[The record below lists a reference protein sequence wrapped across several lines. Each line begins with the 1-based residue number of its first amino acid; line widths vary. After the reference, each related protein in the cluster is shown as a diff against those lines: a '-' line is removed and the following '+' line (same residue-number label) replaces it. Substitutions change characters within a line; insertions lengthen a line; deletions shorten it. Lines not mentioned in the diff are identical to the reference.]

1 MTEPRLSR
9 AVARTVATRSEA
21 RVIAPDERLLAL
33 PEKAVQFGTGAFL
46 RGFVGPLVDE
56 ANRRGLFGGRIV
68 AVASTG
74 SGRDDALREQEGLF
88 TVATEFADNEQDVRE
103 YRIVSAW
110 SRALS
115 AHTEWA
121 SVLEVARKP
130 AIELVFSNTTEVGI
144 RLDESDGPDLAPPR
158 SFPGKLTRFLLERA
172 RAFGFAPERGVVVL
186 PCELIEDNG
195 DRLKEIVLAL
205 AARWGGGAE
214 PAFAQWIERAV
225 PFCNTLVDRIVPGA
239 PTGANRTRLRELLGY
254 DDALLTTTEPYSLFA
269 VQWREHEH
277 PAELRDRL
285 RFLEANE
292 QNVVVED
299 VRPYRERKVRL
310 LNGAHSAMA
319 PVGLLLGCESV
330 RDAVQNPVLGSFVR
344 RVMIEE
350 IAPVVDADGAPE
362 FAELVLERFRNR
374 FIRHA
379 LLDITL
385 QGTMKMRVRLIPVI
399 ERYLERMGHVPP
411 SLAFALAAWLFF
423 MRGDLQM
430 ARASGGLPVPA
441 DDHASRLR
449 GVWAEHAE
457 REEVGQLVWSVFGDE
472 SIWGT
477 RLTAHPELCEAI
489 ADHLWRI
496 RTEGVRAALDHH
508 LADVARAESA
518 HHLSA
523 IS

>member
-1 MTEPRLSR
+1 MSTPRLSR
-9 AVARTVATRSEA
+9 AVARAVATHAEA
-21 RVIAPDERLLAL
+21 SVIAPDDRLLGL

-46 RGFVGPLVDE
+46 RGFVGHLVDE

-88 TVATEFADNEQDVRE
+88 TVATEFADNGQDVRE

-115 AHTEWA
+115 AHSEWA
-121 SVLEVARKP
+121 AVLEMARNP
-130 AIELVFSNTTEVGI
+130 AIELVLSNTTEVGI
-144 RLDESDGPDLAPPR
+144 RLDESDAPDLVPPR
-158 SFPGKLTRFLLERA
+158 SFPGKLTRFLLERG

-205 AARWGGGAE
+205 AARWETE
-214 PAFAQWIERAV
+214 PAFARWIEEAV

-239 PTGANRTRLRELLGY
+239 PTGTNRARLRDLLGY

-269 VQWREHEH
+269 VEWRAHEH
-277 PAELRDRL
+277 AAALRPCL
-285 RFLEANE
+285 RFLEAGE
-292 QNVVVED
+292 QNVIVDD

-319 PVGLLLGCESV
+319 PIGLLLGCETV

-344 RVMIEE
+344 RTMLEE
-350 IAPVVDADGAPE
+350 IAPVVDAEGAPA
-362 FAELVLERFRNR
+362 FAEQVLERFRNR

-399 ERYLERMGHVPP
+399 ERYLERFGQVPP

-423 MRGDLQM
+423 MRGDLQL

-472 SIWGT
+472 AIWGK

-508 LADVARAESA
+508 LADAARAESV